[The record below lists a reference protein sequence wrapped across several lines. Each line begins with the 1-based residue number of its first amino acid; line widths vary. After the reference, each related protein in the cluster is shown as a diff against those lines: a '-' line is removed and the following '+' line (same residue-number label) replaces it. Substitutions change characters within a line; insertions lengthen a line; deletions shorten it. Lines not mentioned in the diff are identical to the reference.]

1 MEAVM
6 EDNQDQKRPGLTFQS
21 LMLILLLNF
30 LVSIVSISVYDRF
43 FSQKVMAFDIGGY
56 MAEQKR
62 LFFAGKITE
71 EELLRTLDRVD
82 ERLRQ
87 ESKRTLI
94 LNGSAVIKNGKYIK
108 P

>member
-6 EDNQDQKRPGLTFQS
+6 EDNQEKRPMLTFNGV
-21 LMLILLLNF
+21 MLIILLN
-30 LVSIVSISVYDRF
+30 LLMSIASICVYDRF
-43 FSQKVMAFDIGGY
+43 FSQKVMAFDISGY

>member
-1 MEAVM
+1 MEAAM
-6 EDNQDQKRPGLTFQS
+6 ENNNKKRPGLTLKS
-21 LMLILLLNF
+21 ILLIFILNI
-30 LVSIVSISVYDRF
+30 LMTIAAISVYDRF
-43 FSQKVMAFDIGGY
+43 FSQKVMAFDISGY

>member
-1 MEAVM
+1 MVEAAM
-6 EDNQDQKRPGLTFQS
+6 EDNNKKRPGLTFKNV
-21 LMLILLLNF
+21 MMILLLNF
-30 LVSIVSISVYDRF
+30 MISIASIAVYDRF
-43 FSQKVMAFDIGGY
+43 FSQKVMAFDVSGY

>member
-1 MEAVM
+1 MEN
-6 EDNQDQKRPGLTFQS
+6 NQEKRPGLTFNGV
-21 LMLILLLNF
+21 MWIILLNLF
-30 LVSIVSISVYDRF
+30 MSTASICVYDRF
-43 FSQKVMAFDIGGY
+43 FSQKVMAFDISGY

>member
-1 MEAVM
+1 MGN
-6 EDNQDQKRPGLTFQS
+6 NQEKRPGLTFNS
-21 LMLILLLNF
+21 VMSIIFLNLLL
-30 LVSIVSISVYDRF
+30 SIASIYLYDRL
-43 FSQKVMAFDIGGY
+43 FSQKVMAFDISGY

-71 EELLRTLDRVD
+71 EELLKSLDRVD

-87 ESKRTLI
+87 ESKNTLI
-94 LNGSAVIKNGKYIK
+94 LNGNAVIKNGKYIK

>member
-6 EDNQDQKRPGLTFQS
+6 ENNQEKRPGLTFKS
-21 LMLILLLNF
+21 ILLILLLNF
-30 LVSIVSISVYDRF
+30 LISIALISVYDRF
-43 FSQKVMAFDIGGY
+43 FSQKVMAFDISGY

>member
-6 EDNQDQKRPGLTFQS
+6 ENNQEKRPGLTLKS
-21 LMLILLLNF
+21 LMLILLLNILISF
-30 LVSIVSISVYDRF
+30 VSISVYDRF
-43 FSQKVMAFDIGGY
+43 FSQKVMAFDISGY

-62 LFFAGKITE
+62 LFFSGKITE

>member
-1 MEAVM
+1 MEAAM
-6 EDNQDQKRPGLTFQS
+6 ENNNKKRPGLTFKS
-21 LMLILLLNF
+21 VLLILLLNI
-30 LVSIVSISVYDRF
+30 LMTIASISVYDRF
-43 FSQKVMAFDIGGY
+43 FSQKVMAFDISGY

>member
-1 MEAVM
+1 MEAAM
-6 EDNQDQKRPGLTFQS
+6 GNNQEKGPGLTFKNV
-21 LMLILLLNF
+21 MLFIILNL
-30 LVSIVSISVYDRF
+30 LVSIASIFVYDHF
-43 FSQKVMAFDIGGY
+43 FSQKVMAFDISGY

-71 EELLRTLDRVD
+71 EELLKSLDRVD

-87 ESKRTLI
+87 ESKKTLI
-94 LNGSAVIKNGKYIK
+94 LNGNAVIKNGKYIK

>member
-1 MEAVM
+1 M
-6 EDNQDQKRPGLTFQS
+6 EDNQEKRPGLTFKNV
-21 LMLILLLNF
+21 MMILLLNI
-30 LVSIVSISVYDRF
+30 LMTIASISVYDHF
-43 FSQKVMAFDIGGY
+43 FSQKVMAFDISGY

>member
-1 MEAVM
+1 MENNK
-6 EDNQDQKRPGLTFQS
+6 EKRPGLTFKS
-21 LMLILLLNF
+21 VMWIILLNLF
-30 LVSIVSISVYDRF
+30 VSIASICVYDRF
-43 FSQKVMAFDIGGY
+43 FSQKVMAFDISGY

-71 EELLRTLDRVD
+71 EELLKSLDRVD

-87 ESKRTLI
+87 ESKNTLI
-94 LNGSAVIKNGKYIK
+94 LNGNAIIKNGQYIK

>member
-1 MEAVM
+1 MDK
-6 EDNQDQKRPGLTFQS
+6 DNRNRPGLTFKS
-21 LMLILLLNF
+21 VLLILLLNI
-30 LVSIVSISVYDRF
+30 LVAIASISVYDRF
-43 FSQKVMAFDIGGY
+43 FSQKVMAFDISGY
-56 MAEQKR
+56 MAEQKK

-82 ERLRQ
+82 ERLKQ